1 MPDILPSPAEIGEND
16 GGKLMQCEDGMMD
29 FEFGELWG
37 VIGKI
42 TWRNVAIIVGIAFGL
57 WAMNKIHGLK
67 RQRDI
72 NKERD

>member
-1 MPDILPSPAEIGEND
+1 
-16 GGKLMQCEDGMMD
+16 MQCEDGMMD

-42 TWRNVAIIVGIAFGL
+42 TWRGVAIIVGIAFGL
-57 WAMNKIHGLK
+57 WALNKIHGLK

-72 NKERD
+72 NNERD